1 MCKQIVSDSKE
12 FCCGFIRVM
21 SQEYLVLIAM
31 IRGYVNCMGSNYVIV
46 FIFWCYFLYI

>member
-31 IRGYVNCMGSNYVIV
+31 IRGYVNCMGSNYVMV